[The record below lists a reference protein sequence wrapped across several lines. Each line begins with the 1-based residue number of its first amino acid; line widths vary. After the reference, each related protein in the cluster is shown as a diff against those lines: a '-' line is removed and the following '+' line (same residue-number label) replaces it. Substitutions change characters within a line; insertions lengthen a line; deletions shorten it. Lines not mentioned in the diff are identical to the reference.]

1 MDTIHSIKLYCL
13 ICLTLVKYNV
23 NLYENSYHQTTT
35 QSMVV
40 HYCSILDP
48 HHTRVHS
55 PTLPRP
61 VPVSLLPPC
70 NQDKKKD
77 THGRVPAAKWKWD
90 PSDIFGERRD
100 PIGSPNRVGIT
111 SPRTL
116 SCRVVFPASYHRLN
130 LSTLYK
136 YLQPHDP

>member
-1 MDTIHSIKLYCL
+1 MKCIKRLRHQITPMCDTNVIIIIICMNSLTLSHVPVKIIPLYHWGIDETIIMDTIHSLKLYCL
-13 ICLTLVKYNV
+13 ICLTLVKYHI

-70 NQDKKKD
+70 NQDKKKRH
-77 THGRVPAAKWKWD
+77 TWACPG
-90 PSDIFGERRD
+90 G
-100 PIGSPNRVGIT
+100 
-111 SPRTL
+111 
-116 SCRVVFPASYHRLN
+116 
-130 LSTLYK
+130 
-136 YLQPHDP
+136 